1 MEQDPKS
8 AEIIRPILRGK
19 DIRKNSYHFA
29 DKYLITT
36 YNQYT
41 DSKGII
47 HPSINVNNYPA
58 VKMHLDKYWDA
69 ISKRQDKG
77 DTPYNLRRCAYMD
90 DFSKH
95 KIIWADI
102 ATEPNFIEIDDTIYF
117 NNTCYMMVGAPKWL
131 PKYLN
136 SDLIRW
142 YFPIIAT
149 DLGNKSAR
157 YFKQFV
163 ERIPIPKSFN
173 GDFQSTFGLTTEE
186 MKFISSSLKP

>member
-1 MEQDPKS
+1 
-8 AEIIRPILRGK
+8 
-19 DIRKNSYHFA
+19 
-29 DKYLITT
+29 
-36 YNQYT
+36 
-41 DSKGII
+41 
-47 HPSINVNNYPA
+47 
-58 VKMHLDKYWDA
+58 
-69 ISKRQDKG
+69 
-77 DTPYNLRRCAYMD
+77 D

-102 ATEPNFIEIDDTIYF
+102 ATEPNFIEIDDTIYL

-136 SDLIRW
+136 SDLIKW